1 MHLSKPTFRF
11 FTSPRWRWEKIHRI
25 FRHFCRFST
34 HYPGSK
40 LPPRHSPGE
49 DGAFRLTANVWA
61 YGLTQWWWT
70 WSLAQPSFV
79 IPDLLQLPVMVTRL
93 FWMLLLLNANSQ
105 CVWGWILPAAG
116 KLILE
121 FIRISEELCKWMQAS
136 SELLYNWLLSFHK
149 LMLCYFLS
157 ASGAQTEPKETYR
170 CVSFTGLCTV
180 KKKESSLP
188 SQPPFDN

>member
-1 MHLSKPTFRF
+1 MNL
-11 FTSPRWRWEKIHRI
+11 E
-25 FRHFCRFST
+25 
-34 HYPGSK
+34 PG
-40 LPPRHSPGE
+40 
-49 DGAFRLTANVWA
+49 TAQ
-61 YGLTQWWWT
+61 LLI
-70 WSLAQPSFV
+70 S
-79 IPDLLQLPVMVTRL
+79 DLLQLPVMVTRL

-180 KKKESSLP
+180 KKKDFFGWGIGRVQLAFP
-188 SQPPFDN
+188 ATF